1 MIAAAAAAAAALTF
15 FSIIVVAVAVAVVD
29 GDYSSD
35 RAVVFRL
42 FVPMPLFEPNPHV
55 DTDSCSI

>member
-1 MIAAAAAAAAALTF
+1 MIAAAAAAALTF
-15 FSIIVVAVAVAVVD
+15 FSIAVAVVD